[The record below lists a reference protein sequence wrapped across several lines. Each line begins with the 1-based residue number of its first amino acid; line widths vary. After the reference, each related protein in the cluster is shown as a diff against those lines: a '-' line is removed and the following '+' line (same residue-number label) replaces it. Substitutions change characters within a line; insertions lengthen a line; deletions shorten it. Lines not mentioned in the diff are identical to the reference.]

1 MLTTS
6 PARSYCS
13 STTKSCAGNC
23 SGYGTRT
30 QCPPLI
36 VIAVLSSSNP
46 ALPTERSRR
55 LNRQK

>member
-6 PARSYCS
+6 PIRSYCS
-13 STTKSCAGNC
+13 TNIKSCAGSC

-36 VIAVLSSSNP
+36 VIAVLSSSEAAFP
-46 ALPTERSRR
+46 KQRSHP
-55 LNRQK
+55 LNG